1 MSEGFLPRSRLIH
14 SQLRILADLAGSIA
28 QVQRSLGHRAIGTE
42 EMRVDL
48 LRKGVAR
55 ELHYDAIGVGE
66 SWPQF
71 NGRDDLQNV
80 IAVPSKASGGLIR
93 A

>member
-1 MSEGFLPRSRLIH
+1 
-14 SQLRILADLAGSIA
+14 
-28 QVQRSLGHRAIGTE
+28 
-42 EMRVDL
+42 MRVDL